1 MKSLLRFVFFSLT
14 LFLVGCT
21 ATVDYDLPSEEYCT
35 AKVVTIE
42 EVAISANEFV
52 DRKFTVK
59 LKLLDGDK
67 KGETI
72 EIEHDMMETDPFP
85 LLLEAGDE
93 VVLFVADDSYFI
105 DDYKRENG
113 IYILIGLFIIAIL
126 WVGRWQGV
134 KTVLTLLLT
143 MAIIGFVHI
152 PLLNRG
158 VNPLIVTIAVATLI
172 TILTLFVVTGVSYK
186 SAAAIIGT
194 LGGVIFA
201 GVLSLLFA
209 KFSHITGLSNDEALM
224 LKYIPQGDIFNASEL
239 LLSGIILGALGAVM
253 DVAMS
258 IASSIE
264 EIRSNHP
271 KISITKLFRSGMT
284 IGRDIMGTM
293 TNTLILAYTGSFLP
307 LILLFNAYQ
316 MPRNRVM
323 NMDLIAAEVLRA
335 LSGSIGIV
343 MCIPITAFVSVQFVR
358 LRNKKV
364 SQTEEV
370 TE

>member
-1 MKSLLRFVFFSLT
+1 MKSLFRYVFFVLV

-21 ATVDYDLPSEEYCT
+21 APQESEVPQEKYETARVLTVEQLATTGDS
-35 AKVVTIE
+35 
-42 EVAISANEFV
+42 FV
-52 DRKFTVK
+52 DKVFMVQ
-59 LKLLDGDK
+59 LKLLDGDH

-72 EIEHDMMETDPFP
+72 EIEHQMMETDPFP
-85 LLLEAGDE
+85 IVLKPGDE
-93 VVLFVADDSYFI
+93 VVLYVTEDSYFV

-113 IYILIGLFIIAIL
+113 IYILIALFVVAIL

-134 KTVLTLLLT
+134 KTVVTLLMT
-143 MAIIGFVHI
+143 MAIISFVHI

-158 VNPLIVTIAVATLI
+158 VNPLFVTIAVATLI
-172 TILTLFVVTGVSYK
+172 TILTLFFVTGVSHK
-186 SAAAIIGT
+186 SAAAVIGT
-194 LGGVIFA
+194 LGGVIMA
-201 GVLSLLFA
+201 GVLALLFA
-209 KFSHITGLSNDEALM
+209 EISHITGLSNDEALM

-264 EIRSNHP
+264 EIRNNNP
-271 KISITKLFRSGMT
+271 QISIIKLFRSGMT

-316 MPRNRVM
+316 MPRNRIM

-358 LRNKKV
+358 LRNKKM
-364 SQTEEV
+364 SQMEDLTK
-370 TE
+370 